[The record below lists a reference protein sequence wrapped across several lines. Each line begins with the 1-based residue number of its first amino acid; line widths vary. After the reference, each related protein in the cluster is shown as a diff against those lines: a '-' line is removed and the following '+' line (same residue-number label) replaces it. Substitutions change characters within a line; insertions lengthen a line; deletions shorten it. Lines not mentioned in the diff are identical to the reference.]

1 MAEKLTVLNFKFLS
15 YIYWVYLQ
23 LVLIQ
28 NVLPLDKDGIPYDE
42 GSQKASSVEDYKVT
56 CMQFIKDISNDY
68 LAWVDYYKLPP
79 EEDKKRRDRIL
90 AIVERTNEWI
100 AKVATTIKGVDV
112 VMDDGIQKM
121 AESTADY
128 PFQIGVFVNN
138 SSGYTLA
145 KPGIIDINVKAI
157 GREGCKVK
165 LGWHQKDK
173 RFLVSFTSNVSI
185 DESNIVEGQ
194 EFDLLDLHLKINA
207 QDCKPR
213 DLISFTVIV
222 SEMREGQEHERRGVT
237 TIIHIT

>member
-1 MAEKLTVLNFKFLS
+1 MAEKVTVLNFKFLS

-28 NVLPLDKDGIPYDE
+28 NVLPLDKDGPPYDE
-42 GSQKASSVEDYKVT
+42 GSERSSSVEDYKFT
-56 CMQFIKDISNDY
+56 CIQFIEDIS
-68 LAWVDYYKLPP
+68 
-79 EEDKKRRDRIL
+79 
-90 AIVERTNEWI
+90 
-100 AKVATTIKGVDV
+100 
-112 VMDDGIQKM
+112 
-121 AESTADY
+121 
-128 PFQIGVFVNN
+128 N

-145 KPGIIDINVKAI
+145 KPGIIYINVKAI
-157 GREGCKVK
+157 GREECKVK

-173 RFLVSFTSNVSI
+173 RFLVSSTSNVSI